1 MITSSVSGDE
11 CNGRFSII
19 KIASFKLTVVLSF
32 EQQGKGD
39 RGCVSLGYA
48 LGIHLHT
55 NVACPYSSRVG
66 KVLPTCCAE
75 VLQIVLDWLLVKEL
89 SVVVSVL
96 CYQDGML
103 WHRLQLQGRKCPSS
117 QAHRSRSMTPIPIG
131 LSGVLISMCTYIKTL
146 LKK

>member
-55 NVACPYSSRVG
+55 NVACACSSLGWGRFY
-66 KVLPTCCAE
+66 
-75 VLQIVLDWLLVKEL
+75 LLAVQKFF
-89 SVVVSVL
+89 
-96 CYQDGML
+96 
-103 WHRLQLQGRKCPSS
+103 
-117 QAHRSRSMTPIPIG
+117 
-131 LSGVLISMCTYIKTL
+131 
-146 LKK
+146 